1 LHVLAAPL
9 WFIGWPVPCIALRS
23 RRLPSLESTRPASAA
38 CWQIGAVHT
47 RAACGST
54 HAEKYVLS
62 VQLGIAQ
69 AARARSPEWAAPA
82 DADAGAE
89 AGAYEDMRW
98 RLIRLE
104 PHGRAWELRAAAAD
118 AAAAAGG
125 AGGLRCLSAAQ
136 AAELV

>member
-1 LHVLAAPL
+1 M
-9 WFIGWPVPCIALRS
+9 
-23 RRLPSLESTRPASAA
+23 
-38 CWQIGAVHT
+38 VHKAT
-47 RAACGST
+47 
-54 HAEKYVLS
+54 
-62 VQLGIAQ
+62 AQ

-89 AGAYEDMRW
+89 AGAYVDTRW

-104 PHGRAWELRAAAAD
+104 PHGRAWERRAAAAGAE
-118 AAAAAGG
+118 AARGG